1 MATSQGIKATNR
13 PFIVQK
19 TQEHASVFQVGY
31 RFLEIIAYVCVHGI
45 RLALR
50 LFFNTFRRQ
59 KRSRQSLIGQAIA
72 ELCDALGATFIKI
85 GQILSTRCDLFTQDM
100 MAPLSRL
107 QDCIKPFPFHHVPI
121 IIQQQL
127 GRPLEEIFCEFE
139 PQPISSA
146 SIGSVY
152 RARLHT
158 GQEVAVKIRR
168 PGIVPKVNNDFYLL
182 RSMASIMARFPAM
195 RLIPMV
201 EMIDELGQC
210 IKQQLDLRI
219 EAANTRHFREQLAHD
234 SLVHIPELV
243 DEYCTEAV
251 MVMEFFDN
259 LVRLDELDWT
269 EEEYRASLLTA
280 LRALYY
286 MIFLDGFIH
295 CDLHPGNM
303 YLRKGGQV
311 VILDAGFVA
320 QLKRED
326 RHQFV
331 EFFLGISMNAGKRC
345 ARILYETASY
355 KSATFDQEQF
365 QQEVRELIRKSS
377 GANAANFQVATF
389 AYQIFAIQKR
399 FGLRGSTDFTM
410 AILSLLVFEGIAK
423 QLYPQLDF
431 QTEARPFLFKAM
443 VRKRDENAAQAG
455 KSGL

>member
-1 MATSQGIKATNR
+1 MATSQELSVTNR
-13 PFIVQK
+13 PLLIQD
-19 TQEHASVFQVGY
+19 THQHPSPFQVCF
-31 RFLEIIAYVCVHGI
+31 RLIEIITYSCLHGI
-45 RLALR
+45 RFTLR
-50 LFFNTFRRQ
+50 VFLNTLSPR
-59 KRSRQSLIGQAIA
+59 KRSRQALIGQSVA
-72 ELCDALGATFIKI
+72 ELCDSLGATFIKI

-100 MAPLSRL
+100 MAPLSKL
-107 QDCIKPFPFHHVPI
+107 QDCIKPFPFRYVPA
-121 IIQQQL
+121 IIQEQL
-127 GRPLEEIFCEFE
+127 GRPLEEIFCEFDQE
-139 PQPISSA
+139 PISSA

-158 GQEVAVKIRR
+158 GQQVAVKIRR
-168 PGIVPKVNNDFYLL
+168 PHIVRKVHNDLYLL
-182 RSMASIMARFPAM
+182 RLVACSMARLPAM

-219 EAANTRHFREQLAHD
+219 EAQNTRHFREQLAHD
-234 SLVHIPELV
+234 PLVHIPALV

-251 MVMEFFDN
+251 LVMEFIDN

-269 EEEYRASLLTA
+269 EAEYQASLLTG
-280 LRALYY
+280 LRALYH

-295 CDLHPGNM
+295 CDLHPGNL

-355 KSATFDQEQF
+355 KSATFDQEHF

-377 GANAANFQVATF
+377 GSNAASFQVATF

-443 VRKRDENAAQAG
+443 VRKRDENAAQTRQG
-455 KSGL
+455 V